1 MSSRQS
7 QALEAIRKASDET
20 GVDYQLM
27 VSIATIE
34 SNLGANT
41 VQHLKSGNRDYG
53 LFQIM
58 YKTWKGLQPGKA
70 YSTDDYDQAIAA
82 AKFLKQLIQS
92 YGNNIGLIAI
102 AYNKGTGVANF
113 FKNGNEFNRENV
125 RKIINKY
132 WGNDENKVDELFNYP
147 SKVTSIFNGNINELK
162 REVNFAAKYSDYT
175 APEVQFSDFTYDK
188 TKSFIVNLG
197 RSKDSQRATSMAL
210 LAMVTNSN
218 YNLLRERIRKSRL
231 AQILKGR

>member
-82 AKFLKQLIQS
+82 AKFLKQLIGS
-92 YGNNIGLIAI
+92 S
-102 AYNKGTGVANF
+102 KF
-113 FKNGNEFNRENV
+113 SNE
-125 RKIINKY
+125 
-132 WGNDENKVDELFNYP
+132 
-147 SKVTSIFNGNINELK
+147 
-162 REVNFAAKYSDYT
+162 
-175 APEVQFSDFTYDK
+175 
-188 TKSFIVNLG
+188 
-197 RSKDSQRATSMAL
+197 
-210 LAMVTNSN
+210 
-218 YNLLRERIRKSRL
+218 
-231 AQILKGR
+231 